1 MGARCI
7 TSVLIGYHVAK
18 FTVIWA
24 RWQNREARGC
34 SPSPPKKYLVQEIV
48 AVGKIGLVMEQLPLS

>member
-7 TSVLIGYHVAK
+7 TSVMIGYHVAK

-24 RWQNREARGC
+24 RWQNREARG
-34 SPSPPKKYLVQEIV
+34 L
-48 AVGKIGLVMEQLPLS
+48 